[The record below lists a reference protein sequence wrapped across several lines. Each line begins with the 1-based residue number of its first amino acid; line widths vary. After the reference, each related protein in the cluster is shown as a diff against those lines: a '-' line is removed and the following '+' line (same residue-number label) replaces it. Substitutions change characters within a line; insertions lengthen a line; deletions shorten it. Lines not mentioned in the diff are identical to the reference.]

1 MRIAKVK
8 GTLTLNQRDE
18 QLPDGKLL
26 ICEVLD
32 FQALAGLKKN
42 LPRKNPMPESLIAF
56 DELGA
61 GEGCLVALAES
72 GEAAAPFWPKKVPLD
87 AYCAAI
93 LDDVVFNA

>member
-1 MRIAKVK
+1 MRIAKVM

-32 FQALAGLKKN
+32 TQALAGFKKN

-56 DELGA
+56 DDQGA
-61 GEGCLVALAES
+61 GVGCLIALAES

-93 LDDVVFNA
+93 LDDVMFES